1 MNSFNYTEAAIS
13 PCRLV
18 PFLSLGLQLW
28 IAFECS
34 SDTSVEPPD
43 NNEPSTHGAAEY
55 LNIAQSQSIRETP
68 TSANDSS
75 EPTEYYNVEDR
86 YEANKKPETAI
97 DVSELTDRIFQPD
110 FLQVLDLQFK
120 VNKCLLG

>member
-1 MNSFNYTEAAIS
+1 MLLKVF
-13 PCRLV
+13 
-18 PFLSLGLQLW
+18 PFSQFIITW

-34 SDTSVEPPD
+34 SDTSLELPA

-86 YEANKKPETAI
+86 YEENKKQETAI
-97 DVSELTDRIFQPD
+97 DVAELTDRIFQPD

-120 VNKCLLG
+120 VSKCVLV